1 MAISVTTWLA
11 GDVIPLT
18 ATKLLLGV
26 ATDGPGSV
34 AFAQTGTVTLT
45 GFPTGRINIEQGPA
59 GDYYAT
65 VTGVGVPVGTSD
77 GETVDIT
84 VTPYDTTGAPG
95 TPFPQ
100 TLTCKEYST
109 DSGTKTI
116 TNGNFVLTPA
126 DENTN
131 GKYWLVSMEARAIGG
146 ATPSPLAGAM
156 VRFIPRVTR
165 DLRFWTDTTPAA
177 DAATLQHAN
186 GYFVKTDIN
195 GVAALRVTTLGGTL
209 NQQASFDVVMTGIE
223 ENKRADGYLANGN
236 DDADEDGLW
245 IPPSAGVDNSGNIEI
260 PEYGQTFSLDVSVN
274 GETGQ
279 GTQNFVR
286 YVVMNNTAVF
296 PYDQDNDGVLPIDYS
311 ILNQS
316 NAPNSNFF
324 TYVRISDANTKCS
337 GPWNCGVDG
346 TRVNL
351 PNPDPQDG
359 QRVAPALRVIPD
371 PGLDRTIGISTLKYY
386 NGLRLELNNFSTSL
400 LPGYSTGAL
409 SIVFNCYMN
418 GYDQDGN
425 DRPPMVYNSVR
436 DAALYDLV
444 PTISDVGG
452 VITFSDLYVE
462 LSKGA
467 ASNWGRNPFDGGDKK
482 KVGFEYIITQ
492 GANTWYSVYSSTNS
506 WYFIST
512 GNW

>member
-1 MAISVTTWLA
+1 MAISVTTWLS

-18 ATKLLLGV
+18 ATRLLLGV

-34 AFAQTGTVTLT
+34 EFAQTGTVTLT
-45 GFPTGRINIEQGPA
+45 GFPTGRINIEQGLA

-65 VTGVGVPVGTSD
+65 VSGVGVPVGTAD

-100 TLTCKEYST
+100 KVTCKEYST
-109 DSGTKTI
+109 DSGTKAI

-126 DENTN
+126 DENTD
-131 GKYWLVSMEARAIGG
+131 GKYWLVSMEARTMGG

-156 VRFIPRVTR
+156 VRFVPHVTR
-165 DLRFWTDTTPAA
+165 DLKFWTNTTPPV
-177 DAATLQHAN
+177 DAGTLQHAN
-186 GYFVKTDIN
+186 GYFVKTDGN
-195 GVAALRVTTLGGTL
+195 GVAALRVTTLAGTL
-209 NQQASFDVVMTGIE
+209 NQHATFDVTMTGIE
-223 ENKRADGYLANGN
+223 EAKRADGYLANGI

-245 IPPSAGVDNSGNIEI
+245 SPPSAVVDINNNIQI
-260 PEYGQTFSLDVSVN
+260 PEYGQTFNLDVSVN
-274 GETGQ
+274 NETGQ

-286 YVVMNNTAVF
+286 YVVMNNTAVY
-296 PYDQDNDGVLPIDYS
+296 PYDQGNDGVLPLDYS
-311 ILNQS
+311 ILNQ
-316 NAPNSNFF
+316 NPAPNSNFF

-337 GPWNCGVDG
+337 SPWFCGVDG

-351 PNPDPQDG
+351 PDPQVG
-359 QRVAPALRVIPD
+359 PRVAPAPRVVPD

-386 NGLRLELNNFSTSL
+386 NGLRLELQDFNASL
-400 LPGYSTGAL
+400 LTGFGTGTL
-409 SIVFNCYMN
+409 SIVFRCYMN
-418 GYDQDGN
+418 GYDQEGN
-425 DRPPMVYNSVR
+425 DRPPMVYDSGLNP
-436 DAALYDLV
+436 ALYDKV
-444 PTISDVGG
+444 PTISEVGG
-452 VITFSDLYVE
+452 EIRFSDPYVE

-482 KVGFEYIITQ
+482 KVGFEYIIKQ
-492 GANTWYSVYSSTNS
+492 GPNTWYSVYSSTNS